1 MMNGTRR
8 REDSDE
14 EGDASYSDATVQRL
28 RVSSGPSELSH
39 YVSPSQVLQSSWK
52 DTI

>member
-1 MMNGTRR
+1 MNGTRR

-14 EGDASYSDATVQRL
+14 EGDQSYSEGTAQRL

-39 YVSPSQVLQSSWK
+39 YVRLSLSSLSGSNPG
-52 DTI
+52 